1 MVLPISKNTCI
12 DIVACSI
19 SLAQDEVFE
28 CIFYNKLQLCTM
40 PLKVVWLNVKENAKI
55 AVDTEVLASEEKYHV
70 RQWSSEYI
78 NR

>member
-1 MVLPISKNTCI
+1 ML
-12 DIVACSI
+12 
-19 SLAQDEVFE
+19 
-28 CIFYNKLQLCTM
+28 
-40 PLKVVWLNVKENAKI
+40 LKVVWLNVKENAKI